1 MAIPKNSFVLIDYI
15 IRAKDTGE
23 LIDTT
28 LEDVAKKENK
38 WGADKIYEPLLVIV
52 GENRVIQGLEEH
64 IETSAEVG
72 KEFEIE
78 IPPEKAYGMRDSS
91 KVKIVNV
98 RELLKNNVVPEV
110 GKTVELGGQVGV
122 VKAITGGRVLIDFNH
137 PLAGKTIT
145 CRYRVVK
152 ILEDDVEKVRH
163 LLHRRYKRIPLE
175 RFNITID
182 QNSNSVSIEIPK
194 ELLLDRDLQLV
205 KAIVAEEVYKYIGKY
220 NTVIYIEKFEK
231 ALK

>member
-28 LEDVAKKENK
+28 LEDAAKKENK

-137 PLAGKTIT
+137 PLAGKTIM

>member
-152 ILEDDVEKVRH
+152 ILEDDVEKVKH

>member
-28 LEDVAKKENK
+28 LEDAAKKENK